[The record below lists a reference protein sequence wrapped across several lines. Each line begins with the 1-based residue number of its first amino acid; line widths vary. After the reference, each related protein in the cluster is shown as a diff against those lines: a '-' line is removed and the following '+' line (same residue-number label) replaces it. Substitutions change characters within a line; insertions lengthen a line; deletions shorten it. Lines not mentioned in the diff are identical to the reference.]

1 MNGESGTGVY
11 VYQQIVKTTAEWEAD
26 KTVPVENVWLFERR
40 EDGKIV
46 TKLSDG
52 QHCYSDLPAYGLSA
66 WQAAQMGG
74 YKGTEEE
81 FYESLGTFD
90 EKIKKVESLV
100 ASMSGNATRELISKL
115 GMKSLSKGVKV
126 DVLEGVVT
134 VSLSLNLK
142 YGYSIKESTTK
153 VQEKVKAA
161 IENMTGLEVADVNIR
176 VAGVEVP
183 EED

>member
-1 MNGESGTGVY
+1 MSNESGTGVY
-11 VYQQIVKTTAEWEAD
+11 VYQQIVKKTAEWETD

-90 EKIKKVESLV
+90 EKIKWKALWRPCP
-100 ASMSGNATRELISKL
+100 ANMLKPRRWIPPRRKTR
-115 GMKSLSKGVKV
+115 
-126 DVLEGVVT
+126 
-134 VSLSLNLK
+134 
-142 YGYSIKESTTK
+142 
-153 VQEKVKAA
+153 
-161 IENMTGLEVADVNIR
+161 
-176 VAGVEVP
+176 
-183 EED
+183 